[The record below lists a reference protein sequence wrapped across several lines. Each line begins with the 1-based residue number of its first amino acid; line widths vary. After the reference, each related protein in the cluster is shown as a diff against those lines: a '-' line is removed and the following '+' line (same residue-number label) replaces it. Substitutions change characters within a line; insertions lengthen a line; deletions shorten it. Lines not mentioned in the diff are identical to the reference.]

1 MGGTGK
7 GLRYTDDPMKYDET
21 LLGNSPTTV
30 DVHDPLYQP
39 EVDDDPNSYVLC
51 SGGGGGNDD
60 TIVMK
65 RISSGSNIL
74 TIAGPLLTLNEFKIR
89 ISDAIREYFDS
100 SDTNEVVRCI
110 AELSCHEYHPEVLK
124 RAVSLGLDAG
134 PRERELISQLLACLH
149 PNPLTDHEMEKGF
162 GLILDSIDD
171 LCIDIPDAKVRD
183 DLHLCCCLLFVV
195 ITTTYSTDDEIQHI
209 SIFRFV
215 F

>member
-7 GLRYTDDPMKYDET
+7 GLRYTDDPMKYDT
-21 LLGNSPTTV
+21 ALLLGNSPTTV

-39 EVDDDPNSYVLC
+39 EVDDDPNSYVLS
-51 SGGGGGNDD
+51 SGGGGNGNGNNGKNDM
-60 TIVMK
+60 IVMK
-65 RISSGSNIL
+65 RINSGSNIL
-74 TIAGPLLTLNEFKIR
+74 TITGPLLTLNEFKIR

-110 AELSCHEYHPEVLK
+110 AELSCVEYHPEVLK

-171 LCIDIPDAKVRD
+171 LCIDIPDAKVR
-183 DLHLCCCLLFVV
+183 
-195 ITTTYSTDDEIQHI
+195 
-209 SIFRFV
+209 
-215 F
+215 